1 MKFKYE
7 VECERN
13 DSQAKYIVLKG
24 LDEPCRQ
31 LRIPDLI
38 EVPES
43 EVNGDTSAD
52 DTHENDVRTTVS
64 LPVKIIGNHAFSSR
78 KDLEEVIIPSSIHTI
93 LGFAFHNCGR
103 LRRIQLTDS
112 VSEYLDG
119 STRQCESLE
128 EIDVTFEH
136 ENYYVVRRILDD
148 NDRRLRFRLHLPGGE
163 AVLVFPGFN
172 YDFVENTMAR
182 TIQFA
187 IEGTGYAY
195 RECVKADNINFRE
208 YDSFFTKVSA
218 DDSVTAEMIAVS
230 RLQFPYE
237 LAEDAKTQYR
247 DWLYEN
253 AKKNLVRS
261 IRSLGTK
268 GKSISDTNSEL
279 SGLVTD
285 QVSYYIK
292 EKLIPEGD
300 TSAIIAEA
308 AELDRTELVS
318 MLMEYQSGNNKQDNF
333 LELDI

>member
-31 LRIPDLI
+31 LVIPDLI

-43 EVNGDTSAD
+43 IVNGEVCA
-52 DTHENDVRTTVS
+52 EEVRGNDVGAAIS

-136 ENYYVVRRILDD
+136 ENYYVVRRILED
-148 NDRRLRFRLHLPGGE
+148 NDRRLRFRLQ
-163 AVLVFPGFN
+163 GFN

-237 LAEDAKTQYR
+237 LSEDAKTQYR

-261 IRSLGTK
+261 IRSLGTR

-279 SGLVTD
+279 SGLLTD

-308 AELDRTELVS
+308 AELDRRELVS
-318 MLMEYQSGNNKQDNF
+318 MLMEYQSGSNKQDNF

>member
-1 MKFKYE
+1 MKYKYE

-13 DSQAKYIVLKG
+13 DSHAKYIVLKG

-31 LRIPDLI
+31 LVIPDSI
-38 EVPES
+38 EVLES
-43 EVNGDTSAD
+43 DVNGEASA
-52 DTHENDVRTTVS
+52 EEVQSNDGKASVS

-78 KDLEEVIIPSSIHTI
+78 KDLEEVIIPSSVHTI

-112 VSEYLDG
+112 VNEYLDG

-128 EIDVTFEH
+128 EIDVTLEH
-136 ENYYVVRRILDD
+136 ENYYVVRRILED
-148 NDRRLRFRLHLPGGE
+148 NDRRLRFRLHLSDGE

-195 RECVKADNINFRE
+195 RECVKSDNINFRE

-218 DDSVTAEMIAVS
+218 DDSVIAEMIAVS
-230 RLQFPYE
+230 RLQYPYE

-247 DWLYEN
+247 DWLFKN
-253 AKKNLVRS
+253 AKKNLIRAV
-261 IRSLGTK
+261 RSLGNK
-268 GKSISDTNSEL
+268 GKGVTDTNSEL
-279 SGLVTD
+279 SGVVTD
-285 QVSYYIK
+285 LVSYYIN
-292 EKLIPEGD
+292 EKLIPDGD

-308 AELDRTELVS
+308 AEFDRTELVS
-318 MLMEYQSGNNKQDNF
+318 MLMEYQSGNEKQDNF